1 MTASTE
7 QARHCGLLV
16 TCKFQFID
24 PISPQTP
31 WAHDHKKCS
40 WVQGCFWCI
49 LLLKGI
55 APALLSRSLWGAGDR
70 ETLLVKADSS
80 AGDLSASE
88 SSLDSGKIVPT
99 WINLA
104 LSSELLSFLDVYD
117 SGKGHMCLM
126 GRGTFTDCWL
136 LTPVIQP
143 TLKLVLYLLFGSLTQ
158 KRSSTLYL
166 KTSKCQKRV
175 CQAKNKILNYE

>member
-1 MTASTE
+1 MTALTE

-16 TCKFQFID
+16 TCRFQFID

-31 WAHDHKKCS
+31 WARDHKTCS
-40 WVQGCFWCI
+40 WVQDYFWCI

-70 ETLLVKADSS
+70 ETLFLKAGSS
-80 AGDLSASE
+80 AGDPTANE
-88 SSLDSGKIVPT
+88 SSLHSGKIVPT

-104 LSSELLSFLDVYD
+104 LSSEPLSFLDVYD
-117 SGKGHMCLM
+117 SGKGHMPLI
-126 GRGTFTDCWL
+126 GHGTFTDCWL
-136 LTPVIQP
+136 LSPVIQP

-158 KRSSTLYL
+158 KRSFTLYL

-175 CQAKNKILNYE
+175 CQAMNKILNSE